1 VANEMSIVQ
10 ITPPRL
16 RTAVNEGERSAT
28 WLELFYDLVF
38 VVAVAVLVERL
49 LDDMSGRGLASFVGY
64 FALLWWLW
72 ASHTYYADRYDTDD
86 LVYRLLAAGQ
96 MVSIVVLASSLS
108 TDTAQSTKAFAFAY
122 ATSRVLLLVMY
133 LRAHK
138 HVEVTRALVS
148 GYLKGF
154 GLAAIVWMASAVVPE
169 DARFVLWAVAL
180 FIDLA
185 TPWIMRTE
193 QARAPLDV
201 SHLPERFG
209 LFTILVLGE
218 SMAAVVAGLSHISWA
233 LVPTLTAALGVG
245 VVTGLWWLY
254 FDNAR
259 GSVVRREAS
268 VPRTWRP
275 TAWIYTHFGLAAGL
289 AVTAAALEQAIVG
302 AGQGPMPASDR
313 WLLVGSIAA
322 VFAALAMVQFASTEK
337 ESALGRNITIGRLA
351 GTPFLLLIGFLSTLE
366 AQWVVLGVFGV
377 CVAQLVAD
385 VSSTQVEAAPAVDPP
400 DREEARIEIRDD
412 PGNRQY
418 TVDVDGRPA
427 GKAEYRLRGETY
439 LFVHTEVDP
448 EFRGLGV
455 ANRLAQFALDDVR
468 AQGRTLVAICPFIA
482 AFVKRHPEYDAI
494 VDHELTERLQ
504 RPRDGDH

>member
-1 VANEMSIVQ
+1 MSIVQ

-16 RTAVNEGERSAT
+16 RTAVDEGERSAT

-96 MVSIVVLASSLS
+96 MVAIVVLASSLS

-122 ATSRVLLLVMY
+122 AASRVLLLVMY
-133 LRAHK
+133 WRAHK
-138 HVEVTRALVS
+138 HVEETRTLVR

-154 GLAAIVWMASAVVPE
+154 GLAATVWVASAVVPE
-169 DARFVLWAVAL
+169 DARIVLWALAL
-180 FIDLA
+180 SIDLA
-185 TPWIMRTE
+185 TPWVMRIE

-218 SMAAVVAGLSHISWA
+218 SMAAVVAGLSHLSWA
-233 LVPTLTAALGVG
+233 VVPTVTAALGVG

-259 GSVVRREAS
+259 GSVVRRDSS
-268 VPRTWRP
+268 VRRTWRP

-289 AVTAAALEQAIVG
+289 AVSAAALERAIIG
-302 AGQGPMPASDR
+302 AGQGPMPGSDR
-313 WLLVGSIAA
+313 WLLVGSVAA
-322 VFAALAMVQFASTEK
+322 VYAALAMVQFASSAK
-337 ESALGRNITIGRLA
+337 ESVSGRNITVGRLA
-351 GTPFLLLIGFLSTLE
+351 GIPFLVLVGLLSSLE
-366 AQWVVLGVFGV
+366 AQWVVLGVFGI

-385 VSSTQVEAAPAVDPP
+385 MSSAQAEASKVVDRSGPAEV
-400 DREEARIEIRDD
+400 RIEIWDD

-418 TVDVDGRPA
+418 TAEVDGQLA

-448 EFRGLGV
+448 QFRGLGV
-455 ANRLAQFALDDVR
+455 ANRLARFALDDVR
-468 AQGRTLVAICPFIA
+468 EHGRTLVAICPFIS
-482 AFVKRHPEYDAI
+482 AFIKRHPEYDAI
-494 VDHELTERLQ
+494 VNHELTERLQ
-504 RPRDGDH
+504 KPRPDDH